1 MIKRR
6 RKSGRGASTGFLLVV
21 LVICV
26 VIFVTYW
33 NGRGVGDDTI
43 VGIINEKPTRVQDL
57 VRTKND
63 VTSQLEYY
71 NLRGKYGVW
80 PIIWSDVRLDT
91 SRENPFIKKKIFILD
106 DAERDSN
113 SFPIDDQL
121 NN

>member
-57 VRTKND
+57 VRD
-63 VTSQLEYY
+63 
-71 NLRGKYGVW
+71 W
-80 PIIWSDVRLDT
+80 IHP
-91 SRENPFIKKKIFILD
+91 
-106 DAERDSN
+106 ERTLLLKRR
-113 SFPIDDQL
+113 FL
-121 NN
+121 F